1 VLDLEELSA
10 GLRLVASELGMDV
23 ELHDAA
29 LRASLRESENL
40 AEDVYEMP
48 AALCYALGRNPRAL
62 GHGFHAL
69 GVISIRAQALASGVR
84 LNLSLDELAVILG
97 DVREHKLSYESVRDR
112 FAENMHMFA
121 G

>member
-1 VLDLEELSA
+1 
-10 GLRLVASELGMDV
+10 
-23 ELHDAA
+23 
-29 LRASLRESENL
+29 
-40 AEDVYEMP
+40 
-48 AALCYALGRNPRAL
+48 
-62 GHGFHAL
+62 L